1 MRSPDRSSKKWST
14 WQAKHRF
21 EIEEEIR
28 PKPSRPTNLEE
39 RIRLSQVTWRAFLE
53 FVDDKSSARWVFRGC
68 GSPSHKCIPSVGRIE
83 DFELV
88 NEKRLFH
95 AFKRTAALYVDRLP
109 TSDWEWLALAQHY
122 GLPTRLLDWSTNP
135 LVACFFA
142 VASGT
147 SVEDAVIYAY
157 NLRDDDVISIK
168 DQSDPFGIEKVGFLL
183 PASTAPRIVSQRGLF
198 SVHPRPN
205 EAWDAGQL
213 VSNTFLIPAVARA
226 WFRRRLFRLG
236 IDEAHIW
243 ADLGGLCGVLK
254 WRYESRIGISAAT
267 FG

>member
-1 MRSPDRSSKKWST
+1 MRSSNRSSNTWNVWRARQRLETHEKLKPKPARPSDLEDRIRLSRST
-14 WQAKHRF
+14 WQAF
-21 EIEEEIR
+21 LDFVEE
-28 PKPSRPTNLEE
+28 
-39 RIRLSQVTWRAFLE
+39 
-53 FVDDKSSARWVFRGC
+53 KSSARWVFRGC
-68 GSPSHKCIPSVGRIE
+68 NSLSHRCIPSAGRIE

-95 AFKRTAALYVDRLP
+95 AFKRTATLYVDPHP

-142 VASGT
+142 VANGRR
-147 SVEDAVIYAY
+147 EENAIIYAY
-157 NLRDDDVISIK
+157 RLRDDDIISVK
-168 DQSDPFGIEKVGFLL
+168 EQPDPFDIVRVGFLL

-205 EAWDAGQL
+205 EAWEFGEMRQNA
-213 VSNTFLIPAVARA
+213 FLIPPVARA

-236 IDEAHIW
+236 VDESHIW
-243 ADLGGLCGVLK
+243 SDLSGLCGVLK